1 MKNLKNFSRISLI
14 LLFFTSCS
22 NDTAIE
28 DSNFEENQN
37 NIIEADNSVYENENY
52 SDSEIDIY
60 EIERIYYDEATDQEI
75 PVIFQIGI
83 TEDDNDLHLFDVSE
97 NILELKGITRAEF
110 EAELINVTN
119 GGDDDEDDPNDG
131 LSPHAKCIETCKDKY
146 LNPDGSKK
154 SGLGGCKANCW
165 VDTGIRIL
173 SLGFAK
179 S

>member
-1 MKNLKNFSRISLI
+1 MKNLKNFLRISLI

-28 DSNFEENQN
+28 DSNFEDNQN

-119 GGDDDEDDPNDG
+119 GGDEDDPNDG
-131 LSPHAKCIETCKDKY
+131 LSPHSKCIEACKDKY
-146 LNPDGSKK
+146 TDEDGNKIKGRGS
-154 SGLGGCKANCW
+154 CKANCW
-165 VDTGIRIL
+165 VDTAIRL
-173 SLGFAK
+173 MDAGVPF
-179 S
+179 